1 MVEEN
6 NYAAKIVKANFFGN
20 LDNWPKIPLNNFNL
34 KSLHS
39 CLANITKYSEERKYL
54 YSGYGIAFDE
64 LGS

>member
-6 NYAAKIVKANFFGN
+6 SYAAKIVKANFCRY
-20 LDNWPKIPLNNFNL
+20 LDSWPKIPLNNFNL

-39 CLANITKYSEERKYL
+39 CLANIIKDIEERKYL

>member
-6 NYAAKIVKANFFGN
+6 SYAAKIVKANFCRY
-20 LDNWPKIPLNNFNL
+20 LDSWPKITLNNFNL
-34 KSLHS
+34 KSLHF
-39 CLANITKYSEERKYL
+39 CLTNITKESEERKYL